1 MKRNLFTSFMLA
13 LCLGLSAL
21 VLTACGKTDYDMSGV
36 AFNDI
41 TKDYTESTVILTE
54 NDLEGTLPEGVEVSF
69 EYFSD
74 EERTQKVEGA
84 KDAGIYYV
92 TAKFTGDDKHNPIQD
107 KYATLTIN
115 KVNFS
120 NVTFD
125 IAGTY
130 TDSTNNKVTV
140 VAKSENENN
149 VYFEYNAEQFRLS
162 IQNES
167 ISSDAITR
175 EIGYYK
181 SLNEDKTDVL
191 ESSKTTNNVVEKFGD
206 VLYIKVKYE
215 DKNHNPISII
225 KRISIEKITKEINT
239 YEDLIQMNKD
249 IYEIPSPSSRN
260 AFRYLLKQ
268 DIDLGGEVW
277 NTISPVFG
285 KDYFCSEFD
294 GNGHTISNF
303 KITNDS
309 TKYTL
314 TLANNKTVT
323 VNAQKTTDQ
332 CIHFGFFGYIAAAN
346 IHDLTLDNIIVDI
359 NMDEISKT
367 PDAAKYCYYG
377 TLMAR
382 GESDAS
388 AYGIQGNASTTLKDC
403 NVNNVTAN
411 IIASKAQ
418 IGGIVGYDHN
428 KTTETTTYSR
438 ENLNVNNFNIK
449 IKKGTTLND
458 RLTFGGIVGEP
469 QGGDVTIYKDC
480 SVTNSSVKIEA
491 FQNDDNTNE
500 SSYGSKPVSIGT
512 IFGWDKS
519 GTQDVKIE
527 NCHGN
532 LDIEVYVK
540 DASQLQYNGIY
551 GAKSD
556 TIHIDQSSSATNTIK
571 KYYLGVLVQE

>member
-74 EERTQKVEGA
+74 EERTQTIIA

-130 TDSTNNKVTV
+130 TDSTNNQVTV
-140 VAKSENENN
+140 VAKSEDENN
-149 VYFEYNAEQFRLS
+149 VYFEYDAKQFKLS

-191 ESSKTTNNVVEKFGD
+191 ESSKTTNNVVEKSGD
-206 VLYIKVKYE
+206 VLYIKVKYQ

-268 DIDLGGEVW
+268 DIDLDGKVW

-309 TKYTL
+309 TRYTL
-314 TLANNKTVT
+314 TLADGS
-323 VNAQKTTDQ
+323 QKLVDAHNDPDTKN
-332 CIHFGFFGYIAAAN
+332 CVHFGFFGYIAAAN
-346 IHDLTLDNIIVDI
+346 IHDLTLDNITVDI
-359 NMDEISKT
+359 DMDALAKT
-367 PDAAKYCYYG
+367 SSAKYCYYG

-388 AYGIQGNASTTLKDC
+388 AYGIQDNASTTLKDC
-403 NVNNVTAN
+403 NVNNVNAN
-411 IIASKAQ
+411 IVASKAY
-418 IGGIVGYDHN
+418 IGGVIGCDHN
-428 KTTETTTYSR
+428 TNTETKIYSR
-438 ENLNVNNFNIK
+438 ENLNTNNVSITV
-449 IKKGTTLND
+449 KKGTAFDD
-458 RLTFGGIVGEP
+458 RLSVGGIVAET
-469 QGGDVTIYKDC
+469 QKKDVTLYKNC
-480 SVTNSSVKIEA
+480 TVTNGVVKVYA
-491 FQNDDNTNE
+491 YQNDDNTNE
-500 SSYGSKPVSIGT
+500 SSYGSMPVSIGT
-512 IFGWDKS
+512 ILGWNK
-519 GTQDVKIE
+519 GAQDVKIE
-527 NCHGN
+527 NCSGN
-532 LDIEVYVK
+532 LTIDVYVK
-540 DASQLQYNGIY
+540 DASQLQYEGIY
-551 GAKSD
+551 GKNSAEL
-556 TIHIDQSSSATNTIK
+556 TIDQSSSATNTIK

>member
-21 VLTACGKTDYDMSGV
+21 ILTACGKTDYDMSGV

-74 EERTQKVEGA
+74 EERTQTIIA

-92 TAKFTGDDKHNPIQD
+92 TAKFTGDNKHNAIQD

-140 VAKSENENN
+140 VAKSEDENN
-149 VYFEYNAEQFRLS
+149 VYFEYDAKQFRLS

-181 SLNEDKTDVL
+181 SLNDDKTDVL
-191 ESSKTTNNVVEKFGD
+191 ESSKTTNNVVEKYGD
-206 VLYIKVKYE
+206 VLYIKVKYQ

-249 IYEIPSPSSRN
+249 IYEIPSAASRN

-314 TLANNKTVT
+314 TLADNSTVT
-323 VNAQKTTDQ
+323 VDAQNTTDQ
-332 CIHFGFFGYIAAAN
+332 CVHFGFFGYIAAAN
-346 IHDLTLDNIIVDI
+346 IHDLTLDNITVNID
-359 NMDEISKT
+359 MDEMSKT
-367 PDAAKYCYYG
+367 ASAKYCYYG

-382 GESDAS
+382 GESDVS
-388 AYGIQGNASTTLKDC
+388 AYGIQGNASTILKDC
-403 NVNNVTAN
+403 NVKNVNAN
-411 IIASKAQ
+411 IVASKAY
-418 IGGIVGYDHN
+418 IGGVIGCDHN
-428 KTTETTTYSR
+428 ANTETKIYSR
-438 ENLNVNNFNIK
+438 ENLNTNNVSITV
-449 IKKGTTLND
+449 KKGTAFND
-458 RLTFGGIVGEP
+458 RLSVGGIVAET
-469 QGGDVTIYKDC
+469 QSGDVTLYKNC
-480 SVTNSSVKIEA
+480 TVTNGVVKVYA
-491 FQNDDNTNE
+491 YQNDDNTNE
-500 SSYGSKPVSIGT
+500 SSYGSKPVSVGT
-512 IFGWDKS
+512 ILGWNR
-519 GTQDVKIE
+519 GGARDVKIE
-527 NCHGN
+527 NCSGN
-532 LDIEVYVK
+532 LTIDVYVK
-540 DASQLQYNGIY
+540 NASQLQYNELY
-551 GAKSD
+551 GAN
-556 TIHIDQSSSATNTIK
+556 SAELSTDEFSTASNIIN

>member
-54 NDLEGTLPEGVEVSF
+54 KDLEGTLPEGVEVSF

-74 EERTQKVEGA
+74 EERTQTIIA

-107 KYATLTIN
+107 MYATLTIN
-115 KVNFS
+115 KVDFS

-140 VAKSENENN
+140 VAKSEDEDN
-149 VYFEYNAEQFRLS
+149 VYFEYDAKQFKLS

-294 GNGHTISNF
+294 GNGHKISNF

-428 KTTETTTYSR
+428 KNTETTTYSR

-556 TIHIDQSSSATNTIK
+556 TIHIDQLSSATNTIK

>member
-13 LCLGLSAL
+13 LCLSITAL
-21 VLTACGKTDYDMSGV
+21 ALTAWGKSDYDMSGV

-69 EYFSD
+69 KYFSD
-74 EERTQKVEGA
+74 EEKTEEVIA

-92 TAKFTGDDKHNPIQD
+92 TAKFTGDDKHNPIED
-107 KYATLTIN
+107 KNAKLTIN
-115 KVNFS
+115 KVDFA

-125 IAGTY
+125 VVGTY
-130 TDSTNNKVTV
+130 TDSENNKTTV
-140 VAKSENENN
+140 VAKSENENS
-149 VYFEYNAEQFRLS
+149 VYFEYDAKPFKLS

-167 ISSDAITR
+167 ITLDSSSR
-175 EIGYYK
+175 QIGYYK

-191 ESSKTTNNVVEKFGD
+191 ESSKTTNNVVEKIGD
-206 VLYIKVKYE
+206 VLFIKVKYE
-215 DKNHNPISII
+215 DKNHNPISVI
-225 KRISIEKITKEINT
+225 KKISIHQIVKEISS
-239 YEDLIQMNKD
+239 YEDLFQMNKD
-249 IYEIPSPSSRN
+249 IYEIPSTASRN
-260 AFRYLLKQ
+260 AIKYILMQ
-268 DIDLGGEVW
+268 DINLDGIVW
-277 NTISPVFG
+277 ETISPVFG

-303 KITNDS
+303 KITNNS

-314 TLANNKTVT
+314 TLADGSKKIVD
-323 VNAQKTTDQ
+323 AQNTSDQ
-332 CIHFGFFGYIAAAN
+332 CVHFGFFGYVATAN
-346 IHDLTLDNIIVDI
+346 IHTLTLENIKVDI
-359 NMDEISKT
+359 DMDEIAKT
-367 PDAAKYCYYG
+367 SSAKYCYYG

-388 AYGIQGNASTTLKDC
+388 GYGVQGNASTTLKDC
-403 NVNNVTAN
+403 YVNNVTAN
-411 IIASKAQ
+411 IVASKAYVGGV
-418 IGGIVGYDHN
+418 IGCDHN
-428 KTTETTTYSR
+428 ANTETTTYSR

-458 RLTFGGIVGEP
+458 RLTFGGIVSEP
-469 QGGDVTIYKDC
+469 QSGDVTIYKDC

-527 NCHGN
+527 NCHGD
-532 LDIEVYVK
+532 LDIEVYIK

-556 TIHIDQSSSATNTIK
+556 TIHIDQLSSATNTIK

>member
-54 NDLEGTLPEGVEVSF
+54 KDLEGTLPEGVEVSF

-74 EERTQKVEGA
+74 EERTQTIIA

-140 VAKSENENN
+140 VAKSEDEDN
-149 VYFEYNAEQFRLS
+149 VYFEYDAKQFKLS

-294 GNGHTISNF
+294 GNGHKISNF

-411 IIASKAQ
+411 IIP
-418 IGGIVGYDHN
+418 
-428 KTTETTTYSR
+428 YS
-438 ENLNVNNFNIK
+438 E
-449 IKKGTTLND
+449 
-458 RLTFGGIVGEP
+458 
-469 QGGDVTIYKDC
+469 
-480 SVTNSSVKIEA
+480 
-491 FQNDDNTNE
+491 
-500 SSYGSKPVSIGT
+500 
-512 IFGWDKS
+512 
-519 GTQDVKIE
+519 
-527 NCHGN
+527 
-532 LDIEVYVK
+532 
-540 DASQLQYNGIY
+540 
-551 GAKSD
+551 
-556 TIHIDQSSSATNTIK
+556 
-571 KYYLGVLVQE
+571 

>member
-21 VLTACGKTDYDMSGV
+21 ILTACGKTDYDMSGV

-74 EERTQKVEGA
+74 EERTQTIIA

-92 TAKFTGDDKHNPIQD
+92 TAKFTGDNKHNAIQD

-115 KVNFS
+115 KVDFS

-140 VAKSENENN
+140 VAKSEDENN
-149 VYFEYNAEQFRLS
+149 VYFEYDAKQFRLS

-181 SLNEDKTDVL
+181 SLNDDKTDVL
-191 ESSKTTNNVVEKFGD
+191 ESSKTTNNVVEKYGD
-206 VLYIKVKYE
+206 VLYIKVKYQ

-249 IYEIPSPSSRN
+249 IYEIPSAASRN

-314 TLANNKTVT
+314 TLADNSTVT
-323 VNAQKTTDQ
+323 VDAQNTTDQ
-332 CIHFGFFGYIAAAN
+332 CVHFGFFGYIAAAN
-346 IHDLTLDNIIVDI
+346 IHDLTLDNITVNID
-359 NMDEISKT
+359 MDEMSKT
-367 PDAAKYCYYG
+367 ASAKYCYYG

-382 GESDAS
+382 GESDVS
-388 AYGIQGNASTTLKDC
+388 AYGIQGNASTILKDC
-403 NVNNVTAN
+403 NVKNVNAN
-411 IIASKAQ
+411 IVASKAY
-418 IGGIVGYDHN
+418 IGGVIGCDHN
-428 KTTETTTYSR
+428 ANTETTIYSR
-438 ENLNVNNFNIK
+438 ENLNTNNVSLTV
-449 IKKGTTLND
+449 KKGTLLND
-458 RLTFGGIVGEP
+458 RLSVGGIVAET
-469 QGGDVTIYKDC
+469 QSGDVTLYKNC
-480 SVTNSSVKIEA
+480 TVTNGIVKVYA
-491 FQNDDNTNE
+491 YQNDDNTNE
-500 SSYGSKPVSIGT
+500 SSYGSKPVSVGT
-512 IFGWDKS
+512 ILGWNR
-519 GTQDVKIE
+519 GGARDVKIE
-527 NCHGN
+527 NCSGN
-532 LDIEVYVK
+532 LTIDVYVK
-540 DASQLQYNGIY
+540 NASQLQYNELY
-551 GAKSD
+551 GAN
-556 TIHIDQSSSATNTIK
+556 SAELSTDEFSTASNIIN

>member
-21 VLTACGKTDYDMSGV
+21 ILTACGKTDYDMSGV

-74 EERTQKVEGA
+74 EERTQTIIA

-92 TAKFTGDDKHNPIQD
+92 TAKFTGDNKHNAIQD

-140 VAKSENENN
+140 VAKSEDENN
-149 VYFEYNAEQFRLS
+149 VYFEYDAKQFRLS

-181 SLNEDKTDVL
+181 SLNDDKTDVL
-191 ESSKTTNNVVEKFGD
+191 ESSKTTNNIVEKYGD
-206 VLYIKVKYE
+206 VLYIKVKYQ

-249 IYEIPSPSSRN
+249 IYEIPSAASRN

-314 TLANNKTVT
+314 TLADNSTVT
-323 VNAQKTTDQ
+323 VDAQKTTDQ

-367 PDAAKYCYYG
+367 PDAAKYFYYG

-388 AYGIQGNASTTLKDC
+388 GYGIQDNAATILKDC
-403 NVNNVTAN
+403 NVNNVNAN
-411 IIASKAQ
+411 IIASKAY
-418 IGGIVGYDHN
+418 IGGVIGCDHN
-428 KTTETTTYSR
+428 ANTETKIYSR
-438 ENLNVNNFNIK
+438 ENLNTNNVSITV
-449 IKKGTTLND
+449 KKGTAFND
-458 RLTFGGIVGEP
+458 RLSVGGIVAET
-469 QGGDVTIYKDC
+469 QSGDVTLYKNC
-480 SVTNSSVKIEA
+480 TVTNGVVKVYA
-491 FQNDDNTNE
+491 YQNDDNTNE
-500 SSYGSKPVSIGT
+500 SSYGSKPVSVGT
-512 IFGWDKS
+512 ILGWNRS
-519 GTQDVKIE
+519 GARDVKIE
-527 NCHGN
+527 NCSGN
-532 LDIEVYVK
+532 LTIDVYVK
-540 DASQLQYNGIY
+540 DASQLQYNELY
-551 GAKSD
+551 GAN
-556 TIHIDQSSSATNTIK
+556 SAELSTDEFSTASNIIN
-571 KYYLGVLVQE
+571 KYYLGVLFQE